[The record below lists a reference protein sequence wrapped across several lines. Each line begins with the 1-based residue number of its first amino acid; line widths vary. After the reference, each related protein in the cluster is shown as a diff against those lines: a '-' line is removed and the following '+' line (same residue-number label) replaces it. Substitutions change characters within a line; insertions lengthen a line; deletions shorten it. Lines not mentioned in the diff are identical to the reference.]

1 MMDGL
6 YLLLVNVD
14 IVVIIGNLDVIA
26 IVVVGTCKVVL
37 IVVLLVIEDG
47 DEDVSI
53 GFSVVVSMVLDET
66 GICVINVV
74 MLLALLFGIV
84 GDGVVVMGV
93 AVVDVDDDDDDDK
106 VVVVVVEFCCCSSI
120 IDGFGI
126 IVVAVRIHPSCI
138 IVPGAT
144 LFVVFTVVV
153 FAFECGSRTLLVVDA
168 TEMAVVDVGDRV
180 VTVMGLSIF
189 SSSMIVVVVVA
200 GANVVMIDSSTE
212 IISSDC
218 D

>member
-14 IVVIIGNLDVIA
+14 IVVIIGNLDVVA
-26 IVVVGTCKVVL
+26 IVVVGTCKVEL

-93 AVVDVDDDDDDDK
+93 AVVDVDDDDE

-180 VTVMGLSIF
+180 VAVMGLSIF